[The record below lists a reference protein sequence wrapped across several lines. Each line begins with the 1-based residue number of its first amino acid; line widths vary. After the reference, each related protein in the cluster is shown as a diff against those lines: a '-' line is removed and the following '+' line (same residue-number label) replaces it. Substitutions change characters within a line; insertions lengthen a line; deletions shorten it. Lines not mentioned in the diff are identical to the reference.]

1 MVKNVHQ
8 YYVYI
13 STHQKNGTL
22 YIGMTNDLEQRI
34 IEHREKIIKGFTKK
48 YGLNK
53 LIYLEEFQNVN
64 NAILR
69 EKRI

>member
-1 MVKNVHQ
+1 
-8 YYVYI
+8 
-13 STHQKNGTL
+13 
-22 YIGMTNDLEQRI
+22 MTNDLERRI
-34 IEHREKIIKGFTKK
+34 FEHEEKTIKGFIKK